1 MLPFSFKKNLFQ
13 QFFRNLYESWIN
25 DHKSISFYS
34 NDAIIDQILKDIV
47 AVVALAS
54 QNVGF

>member
-1 MLPFSFKKNLFQ
+1 M
-13 QFFRNLYESWIN
+13 N